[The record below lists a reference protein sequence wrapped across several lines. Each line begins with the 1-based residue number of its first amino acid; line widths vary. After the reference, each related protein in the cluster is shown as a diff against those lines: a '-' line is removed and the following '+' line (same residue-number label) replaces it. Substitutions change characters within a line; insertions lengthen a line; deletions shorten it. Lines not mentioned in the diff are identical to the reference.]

1 MEIFRFSLGKDIP
14 LCPFPLL
21 LGNFD
26 GFHKG
31 HMRLIEAAKEAG
43 PFGILFLD
51 PPFPKANEPKV
62 LMTLEDKF
70 AFVRAIGAK
79 EAFVAETDPSFFD
92 LSKEEFIDL
101 VLRKMNPPLL
111 VFGEDYR
118 FGKGGLGV
126 KGDLEAAFTTL
137 PVPLLNDGQEK
148 IGTSRIRAFLKEGL
162 IESANSDLGRPY
174 RIHGTIAKGFQN
186 GRKIGFP
193 TANLVSL
200 PYVLPKNGVYGGLSY
215 LRGKPYLSIINVG
228 NAPTVGKLKE
238 DVVEV
243 YLDGFSGDCYDETLY
258 TEFDIRIRDEIKF
271 QDLEHLKKQLCADL
285 AEARRRL

>member
-1 MEIFRFSLGKDIP
+1 MEIFRFSLDKNIP
-14 LCPFPLL
+14 VCHFPLL

-31 HMRLIEAAKEAG
+31 HLRLIEAAKEIG

-51 PPFPKANEPKV
+51 PPFPKANEPNV
-62 LMTLEDKF
+62 LMTLEDKL
-70 AFVRAIGAK
+70 AFVRALGAK
-79 EAFVAETDPSFFD
+79 EAFVVMTDPSFFA
-92 LSKEEFIDL
+92 LSKEEFVDL
-101 VLRKMNPPLL
+101 VLRMMNPPLL
-111 VFGEDYR
+111 IFGEDYR
-118 FGKGGLGV
+118 FGKGGLGG
-126 KGDLEAAFTTL
+126 KKDLQAAFKTL
-137 PVPLLNDGQEK
+137 SVPLLSDGQEK
-148 IGTSRIRAFLKEGL
+148 IGTSRIRTFLKEGL
-162 IESANSDLGRPY
+162 IERANSDLGRPY
-174 RIHGTIAKGFQN
+174 CIHGKIAKGFQN

-193 TANLVSL
+193 TANLDRL

-228 NAPTVGKLKE
+228 KAPTVGKLKE

-258 TEFDIRIRDEIKF
+258 AEFDFRIRDEMKF